1 MLVFRRHPG
10 ESFRIGSDVE
20 VRILQVGR
28 GYVKVGVIA
37 PREVEICR
45 SEIASLNREA
55 AAADW
60 SNPQVAASVR
70 KLLDLLKGG
79 RR

>member
-1 MLVFRRHPG
+1 MLVFRRQPG
-10 ESFRIGSDVE
+10 ESFLIGDDVE

-37 PREVEICR
+37 PREVGIIR
-45 SEIASLNREA
+45 SEIAGLNREA
-55 AAADW
+55 AATDW
-60 SNPQVAASVR
+60 SNPQVAEMLHKFLDSIKAS
-70 KLLDLLKGG
+70 